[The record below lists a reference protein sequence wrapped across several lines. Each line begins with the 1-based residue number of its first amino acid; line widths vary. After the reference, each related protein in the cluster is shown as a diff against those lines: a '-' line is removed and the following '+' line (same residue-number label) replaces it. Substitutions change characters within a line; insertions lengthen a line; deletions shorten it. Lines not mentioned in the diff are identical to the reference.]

1 MNFACN
7 SVFDGYRT
15 DMATLQVRSFD
26 DRLYAKLRARAKTNH
41 RSVAKEVVCIVADE
55 LNGTARDP
63 AKATDALLALCESW
77 PDRREAAEVIRD
89 IRTSRRKSR
98 PHPVMD

>member
-15 DMATLQVRSFD
+15 HMATLQVRSFD

-41 RSVAKEVVCIVADE
+41 RSVAKEVVAIVE
-55 LNGTARDP
+55 QHMGKPSREHSEGNARQ
-63 AKATDALLALCESW
+63 LALAGKWKDSRATE
-77 PDRREAAEVIRD
+77 EIIRD
-89 IRTSRRKSR
+89 IYSARTLSR
-98 PHPVMD
+98 PVPSMD